1 MQKEKKVDKNK
12 EKDKTKD
19 DELILINGEMEKQ
32 TENNDKNNKKAKT
45 KEEPLVIYNTIKGKL
60 LAVQQRL
67 EVPREQNNDYAKFMY
82 RSQEDILVKLK
93 PLLKEYNLTQVITDE
108 LVLIGNRYYIK
119 ARVTLLDVDS
129 DEEISVTA
137 YAREELKQDRM
148 SESQTTGST
157 SSYAR
162 KYALC
167 GMYAIDNAKDDDYL
181 NNSPSYTAN
190 NSNNKKSNNYNKNY
204 NNNNSSSSNLTGIEK
219 IGKARYDHL
228 ASTAKKKGFKDEE
241 IKQTIEAIAKVH
253 KTGITYNDLGKISED
268 VFKEMAGSI

>member
-1 MQKEKKVDKNK
+1 MQEEKEVNKNK
-12 EKDKTKD
+12 DKDKTKD
-19 DELILINGEMEKQ
+19 TELINGEMEKQ
-32 TENNDKNNKKAKT
+32 TESNNKNNKKVNN

-93 PLLKEYNLTQVITDE
+93 PLLKEYNLTQIITDE